1 MTSTVLYSGLTVSA
15 DRTGQPRKSLDFQD
29 RSQLFPTDTTDKEDA
44 VFRVRMEKL
53 PTRISAEAL
62 ENKIQVLLK
71 KVVVRPV
78 HMEVVMDPIMG
89 RPRGHCYLDFLDS
102 QSSEK
107 ALELDGLEVPKS

>member
-1 MTSTVLYSGLTVSA
+1 
-15 DRTGQPRKSLDFQD
+15 
-29 RSQLFPTDTTDKEDA
+29 
-44 VFRVRMEKL
+44 MEKL
-53 PTRISAEAL
+53 PTRMSAEAL

-107 ALELDGLEVPKS
+107 ALELDGLEVPGRGSGDGPVILTAGFSNGVSVSLVALFYVGCYDVLQE